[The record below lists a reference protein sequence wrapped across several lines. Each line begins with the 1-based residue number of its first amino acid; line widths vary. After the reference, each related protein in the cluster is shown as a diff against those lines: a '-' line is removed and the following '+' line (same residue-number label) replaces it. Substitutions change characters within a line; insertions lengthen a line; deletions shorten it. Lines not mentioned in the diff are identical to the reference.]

1 MSSSPAPPLLS
12 LSLCPLSDSVNGSLS
27 ICIDPIPIVISM
39 LTSTRSNCWATTQ
52 SVRLGC
58 MIASSLIGSQFPF
71 LTIPISHIYHASRS
85 SLIMI
90 SIRNSSMTQGSAQDL
105 T

>member
-1 MSSSPAPPLLS
+1 MSSTPAPPLLS

-58 MIASSLIGSQFPF
+58 MIASSLIGSQFAF
-71 LTIPISHIYHASRS
+71 HFHIFIMLHARLSFRS
-85 SLIMI
+85 I
-90 SIRNSSMTQGSAQDL
+90 DL
-105 T
+105 SVLGIHQ